1 MRHATNKEREMK
13 KEIITGVNGSGNKVW
28 HVVTEWIDTNGRNKV
43 HFETFDNETEALHWM
58 KWA

>member
-1 MRHATNKEREMK
+1 MK